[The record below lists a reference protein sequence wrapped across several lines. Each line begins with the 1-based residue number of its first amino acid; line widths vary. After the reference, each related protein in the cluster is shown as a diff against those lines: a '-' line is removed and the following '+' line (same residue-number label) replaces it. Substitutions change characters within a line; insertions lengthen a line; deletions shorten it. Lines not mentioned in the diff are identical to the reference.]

1 MPRDSPES
9 SEALQIEAGMQDGPT
24 AGSEVRLWPLLK
36 QRAFAVRL
44 FVLLLNWFGLMLNY
58 YGISMGSGGISG
70 SM

>member
-1 MPRDSPES
+1 
-9 SEALQIEAGMQDGPT
+9 MQDGAT

-36 QRAFAVRL
+36 QCAFAVRL
-44 FVLLLNWFGLMLNY
+44 LVLLLNWFGLMLNY